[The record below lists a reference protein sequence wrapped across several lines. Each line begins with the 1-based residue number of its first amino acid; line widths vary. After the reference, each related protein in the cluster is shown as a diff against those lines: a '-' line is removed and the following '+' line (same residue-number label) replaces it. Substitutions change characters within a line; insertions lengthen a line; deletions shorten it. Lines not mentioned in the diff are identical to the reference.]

1 MRSLRRRSLRLHIKS
16 LLTLLPLWI
25 GTNILSQVG
34 CSEQDACPHKHFDI
48 PQSLSGDYEPSRVSC
63 PPGLCVRL
71 ADQYPWPISPGEQQ
85 YTSEK
90 ANNSI
95 PLWERYLRGLRLQEF
110 NVTQFLEPALN
121 TRGLAGKTLPNIAF
135 ATSGGGDRALLYSA
149 SMLDAFDLRNK
160 EAVDARTGG
169 ILQLANYA
177 TGLSAGAWLLT
188 SWATAN
194 FERMPELNATV
205 WGLNKQKGYLSWS
218 LLKALPR
225 HALQALRKSKA
236 GFDISF
242 VDIWGRMLSR
252 QFIDDPADGKGILFS
267 SIKETP
273 AYKAREFPLPILTS
287 LSRRASGE
295 QITLES
301 PIYEMTPEDFSVW
314 HPGLNA
320 SIPMEY
326 LGSQMSFGEGRAVS
340 CVKGFDNAG
349 FLMAV
354 SSNVLSFQDGS
365 NTRPNLGERIA
376 NAFIKGTYYEA
387 LIPNPFYG
395 QRSGLPSGGGAFVD
409 SNTETLLLADGAM
422 AQENLPLFPLLQPS
436 RNVDV
441 IIALDATVNG
451 HAFDNPN
458 VDGYPNGTALY
469 QTYLKLQ
476 HPDFRNYPFPK
487 IPNSLN
493 NQFIAG
499 GYNKRPTFFGCNM
512 DAGPII
518 IYLPN
523 YFASHRTDMQ
533 TMQTDFTGDEIDGFF
548 KNSFLIA
555 TQKNSTLN
563 DPEWPECLACAIIDK
578 QQKRSNLSRTP
589 QCVRCSK
596 KYCG

>member
-1 MRSLRRRSLRLHIKS
+1 MKRGKVSPQRKLGTSVQWVFRIYSV
-16 LLTLLPLWI
+16 I
-25 GTNILSQVG
+25 GHG
-34 CSEQDACPHKHFDI
+34 EH
-48 PQSLSGDYEPSRVSC
+48 DY
-63 PPGLCVRL
+63 
-71 ADQYPWPISPGEQQ
+71 
-85 YTSEK
+85 TTEK
-90 ANNSI
+90 ANKSI
-95 PLWERYLRGLRLQEF
+95 PLWAGYLNRLRLQDF
-110 NVTQFLEPALN
+110 NVTQFLESAISNGGAP
-121 TRGLAGKTLPNIAF
+121 GESLPNIAF
-135 ATSGGGDRALLYSA
+135 ATSGGGDRALLFSA
-149 SMLDAFDLRNK
+149 SMLDAFDFRNE
-160 EAVDARTGG
+160 EAVEARTGG

-194 FERMPELNATV
+194 FERMPDLNATV

-218 LLKALPR
+218 LLKALPK
-225 HALQALRKSKA
+225 HLLQAARKKKA

-242 VDIWGRMLSR
+242 VDIWGRMLST
-252 QFIDDPADGKGILFS
+252 QYIDDPEDGKGVLFS

-273 AYKAREFPLPILTS
+273 SYKAREFPLPILTS

-295 QITLES
+295 QITLQS

-326 LGSQMSFGEGRAVS
+326 LGSRMSFGEGRAVS

-349 FLMAV
+349 FLMGV
-354 SSNVLSFQDGS
+354 SSNVFSFQDGS
-365 NTRPNLGERIA
+365 NTTPNLGEKIA
-376 NAFIKGTYYEA
+376 NALVKGTFYEA

-395 QRSGLPSGGGAFVD
+395 QKSGLPSGSGGFVD

-436 RNVDV
+436 RKVDV
-441 IIALDATVNG
+441 ILALDATVNG
-451 HAFDNPN
+451 HAFDAPN

-476 HPDFRNYPFPK
+476 NPDFQNYPFPE
-487 IPNSLN
+487 IPNSLKN
-493 NQFIAG
+493 NFVSG
-499 GYNKRPTFFGCNM
+499 GYNKRPTFFGCKM
-512 DAGPII
+512 EAGPLI

-523 YFASHRTDMQ
+523 YFASHRTDMK
-533 TMQTDFTGDEIDGFF
+533 TLQTDFTGDEIDGFF

-563 DPEWPECLACAIIDK
+563 DPEWPECLACALIDK
-578 QQKRSNLSRTP
+578 QQKRLNNPRTP
-589 QCVRCSK
+589 QCIRCFK

>member
-1 MRSLRRRSLRLHIKS
+1 MRI
-16 LLTLLPLWI
+16 
-25 GTNILSQVG
+25 G

-71 ADQYPWPISPGEQQ
+71 ADQYPIDLVIPYHKWPISPGEQQ

-121 TRGLAGKTLPNIAF
+121 TRG
-135 ATSGGGDRALLYSA
+135 
-149 SMLDAFDLRNK
+149 
-160 EAVDARTGG
+160 
-169 ILQLANYA
+169 
-177 TGLSAGAWLLT
+177 GAWLLT

-349 FLMAV
+349 RSQVMFSA
-354 SSNVLSFQDGS
+354 FK
-365 NTRPNLGERIA
+365 PNLGERIA

-476 HPDFRNYPFPK
+476 HPDFRNYPFPNGLQNK
-487 IPNSLN
+487 SEVTIPNSLN

-589 QCVRCSK
+589 QCVRCFK